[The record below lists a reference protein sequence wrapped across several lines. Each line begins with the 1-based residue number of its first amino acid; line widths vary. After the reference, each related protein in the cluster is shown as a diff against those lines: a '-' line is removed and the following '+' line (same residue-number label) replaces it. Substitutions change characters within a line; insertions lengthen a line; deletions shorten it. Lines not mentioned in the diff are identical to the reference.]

1 MKKKELLNE
10 IMGVPKA
17 INPLVNHIYEITLN
31 LIDEQTQN
39 GYDAEGELTYKD
51 PNTGE
56 VDNYTSFRTILE
68 FDGYGFNEMLLD
80 VSEFSDIKDYVKS
93 EEFQQLPLWSP
104 NFSLVITA
112 IPDKIYEDEGYIPL
126 EASINVNELDKKLK
140 NLGKVKVLSGID
152 IHLNV
157 ITPLDNYRTNKQFL
171 GELKSVISHEVLH
184 TYQVYKQMESGKPS
198 HFGKE
203 HFLNMILSHPMMKDV
218 DIPAWKKFL
227 HLIYL
232 HLSYE
237 NNARIPQLYNKL
249 KQMGVNTKEGFLEE
263 LKKTHIWSDL
273 KELENFDADK
283 FIKDFTLPTP
293 SGDIDFAEML
303 SALLSGQSTNPMDK
317 LKSMGINVDS
327 NEEALKSLIVLWNKF
342 IKILSKDLKSK
353 GLDFK
358 MTEVPEKALKD
369 PKLFFK
375 FFEDRFKKKA
385 DKWKRKLYRVASLLV
400 NDDET
405 TLQ

>member
-112 IPDKIYEDEGYIPL
+112 IPDKIYENEGYIPL

-184 TYQVYKQMESGKPS
+184 AYQVYKQMEYGKPS

-218 DIPAWKKFL
+218 DIPAWKNFL

-273 KELENFDADK
+273 KLLENFDADK

-293 SGDIDFAEML
+293 SGEIDFAEML